1 MSHISRR
8 HRLPLPLLAL
18 SVGLF
23 HAAASPAHALV
34 RPKTPGS
41 ANTVAVA
48 KGHSENAATRAPNEM
63 GRVPIIEWHQ
73 IVGADG
79 SYKVSRERFKAELT
93 ELHTRGY
100 VPISLGEYLDKKID
114 LPAGKSPVLF
124 TFDDASPSQFSYVER
139 NGSLQIDPLVRN
151 LGIIALVAAAITA
164 IGHTSQRVLSAL
176 YTIASL
182 ALILGLLLL
191 AYRVWKEN
199 RGTFSLMSTKLR
211 LALYGSV
218 RK

>member
-1 MSHISRR
+1 MRR
-8 HRLPLPLLAL
+8 R
-18 SVGLF
+18 
-23 HAAASPAHALV
+23 
-34 RPKTPGS
+34 
-41 ANTVAVA
+41 
-48 KGHSENAATRAPNEM
+48 
-63 GRVPIIEWHQ
+63 
-73 IVGADG
+73 
-79 SYKVSRERFKAELT
+79 
-93 ELHTRGY
+93 
-100 VPISLGEYLDKKID
+100 SLE
-114 LPAGKSPVLF
+114 
-124 TFDDASPSQFSYVER
+124 
-139 NGSLQIDPLVRN
+139 IDPFVRN

-218 RK
+218 AALVVVIATSSLWVHGLLTSLLFFGLLGGLGYVIWRVWEESRRYYY

>member
-1 MSHISRR
+1 MRR
-8 HRLPLPLLAL
+8 
-18 SVGLF
+18 
-23 HAAASPAHALV
+23 
-34 RPKTPGS
+34 
-41 ANTVAVA
+41 
-48 KGHSENAATRAPNEM
+48 
-63 GRVPIIEWHQ
+63 
-73 IVGADG
+73 
-79 SYKVSRERFKAELT
+79 
-93 ELHTRGY
+93 
-100 VPISLGEYLDKKID
+100 
-114 LPAGKSPVLF
+114 
-124 TFDDASPSQFSYVER
+124 
-139 NGSLQIDPLVRN
+139 GSLQIDPFVRN

-218 RK
+218 AALVVVIATSSLWVSGLLTSLLFFGLLGGLGYVIWRVWEESRRYYY

>member
-1 MSHISRR
+1 MRR
-8 HRLPLPLLAL
+8 RSLA
-18 SVGLF
+18 
-23 HAAASPAHALV
+23 
-34 RPKTPGS
+34 
-41 ANTVAVA
+41 
-48 KGHSENAATRAPNEM
+48 
-63 GRVPIIEWHQ
+63 
-73 IVGADG
+73 
-79 SYKVSRERFKAELT
+79 
-93 ELHTRGY
+93 
-100 VPISLGEYLDKKID
+100 
-114 LPAGKSPVLF
+114 
-124 TFDDASPSQFSYVER
+124 
-139 NGSLQIDPLVRN
+139 IDPFVRN

-218 RK
+218 AALVVVIATSSLWVHGLFTSLLFFGLLGGLGYVIWRVWEESRRYYY